1 MKLFTFGDSWTEG
14 VGSNRKEE
22 YTTDNPEE
30 KTIIRQKYSW
40 PSYLAKLLS
49 IDVKNNGVGASC
61 NNSIFNFI
69 CKHLKSNIIKQNDL
83 VIIMWSSPLRDE
95 LPFFPSE
102 NNFTIWG
109 ERYKSKK
116 HIYDSIDEIN
126 PIDDDLNYLRLNKD
140 FKDYYLNNLFNDSYY
155 HNISQNYILYLQ
167 FMFKELGINY
177 VFCDAFDNI
186 IYNNINKDIDKT
198 NLIDSVHYWG
208 YKETTFADYL
218 INLKRKDV
226 WEDENYWIDKTVG
239 KHPSGV
245 GYELI
250 AKELYNFIIKNN
262 LLKENNSKNLYLI

>member
-83 VIIMWSSPLRDE
+83 VVIMWSSPLRDD
-95 LPFFPSE
+95 LPFFPNE
-102 NNFTIWG
+102 NNLTIWG

-116 HIYDSIDEIN
+116 HIYDSMYEIN
-126 PIDDDLNYLRLNKD
+126 PIDDNLKYLRLNKE
-140 FKDYYLNNLFNDSYY
+140 FKDYYINNLFNDSYY
-155 HNISQNYILYLQ
+155 HIISQNYILHLQ
-167 FMFKELGINY
+167 FMFKQLGINY
-177 VFCDAFDNI
+177 VFCDGFDKVIHNMI
-186 IYNNINKDIDKT
+186 DTHIDKT
-198 NLIDSVHYWG
+198 TLIDSVHYWG
-208 YKETTFADYL
+208 YKENTFADYL

-226 WEDENYWIDKTVG
+226 WEDANYWIDKTIG
-239 KHPSGV
+239 KHPSAV
-245 GYELI
+245 GYKLI
-250 AKELYNFIIKNN
+250 AEELYTFIIKNN
-262 LLKENNSKNLYLI
+262 LLKENSSENLYII